1 MATLLV
7 KVNTPDLDDAKSTI
21 LGQHTYL
28 EFVRSFRSF
37 KTLVFTAPEE
47 NQSQIDSIRG
57 MDIVAGATYDKEFST
72 QPVTDTEE
80 VTNVVFDSDTI
91 EEVESEL
98 DEVKNTRILT
108 TSGGGT
114 IYVRVQ
120 TFTAGDRF
128 VLSTSSSGPF
138 NRLSTFTGFLQGG
151 TYTFDQSDSSNAGH
165 PFRLSLTPDGTFG
178 GGSAYTSGVTVNGTP
193 GQSGAY
199 TRITVGSTTPS
210 VLYWYN
216 ANYERYGDYNDTP
229 SRYGKMCIH
238 DFWYLDRITK
248 QNRSYMNGSY
258 NTNEEGDGV
267 DVYVLDTGIRGAS
280 RPTGNNV
287 GLHPELYSYDNVTD
301 LNGLSEQ
308 QAYRVYEVA
317 GYNSGYTVG
326 AESNSN
332 EDDNGHGTQCA
343 TIIGGI
349 KTGLARQVKFY
360 ALKCFSSAGS
370 GSLSGIMNAYQAV
383 IDHNDSGNANYKG
396 NNRPAVINA
405 SFGPTSPSGSFPY
418 VELNEAGVD
427 AGFDIELYD
436 ETEKE
441 VVDNNIILVRSAGN
455 GFKNSSNSFLGPLQT
470 RFVAGARSSGYS
482 DGDVNTVDVNI
493 NSIVVGASDYN
504 DRWADFSNYG
514 SAVTT
519 VAPGQHLTVPAYDWT
534 TNTPYTSTGNYVN
547 ISGTSFSG
555 PVVAGIMSQW
565 VANNNYNLATSNLTQ
580 LAKNFIRQSGG
591 VGTYSATSHE
601 GYPTNTA
608 IEYKLPSNPFS
619 TTASSRDIKVKFEAA
634 DSSVFLNNIGKKIQL
649 RLGTLQTTSASY
661 SWDITGAPSSQHYT
675 MNGTD
680 RNGTTSSTN
689 DPAIYINK
697 GDTITFDN
705 QLNAHPFYIKD
716 TQGSSGTNNA
726 YNTGVTNQGAT
737 SGDIIWDTT
746 NVPVGTYYY
755 QCSAHPNMEGAI
767 YVQSPDNSVGGVN
780 LVDATAVW
788 QDITAQ
794 DAANNTITFQV
805 TNAATATSSGGGG
818 DNCYMCI
825 ISDTHEE
832 TDGPTYGSVA
842 LYAEL
847 DSEESTHSGR
857 AIRQIPVDTGVDFN
871 HSDTTSVKSKVRGA
885 FTPFIPLTIT
895 WHRSP
900 GDVSSGGDGFDNGEN
915 VNLQLGINTVVS
927 YSTEPFSGRSY
938 SLTGTSLSGSGL
950 TFDTNTG
957 VLSGTVVS
965 SYNDT
970 SYTLNVNELTT
981 GQSQTYT
988 FDTNGTGVL
997 VSITGQPSDANI
1009 EAGSGNAT
1017 FGPVVASASDSS
1029 TVTFQWQYSTDG
1041 GSNWADISGLA
1052 DHSGETTD
1060 TLTVVGS
1067 YSYNTYKYRCV
1078 CDTSTAVQSA
1088 TSNEVTL
1095 TVFRVIRITTEPSSQ
1110 SVVAPA
1116 AASFSVIANIL
1127 DGTVPNYQWSKA
1139 DGSAPTTF
1147 GAISGAT
1154 SPSFTTSATSYD
1166 SGDGIAGTLFDN
1178 NDRLKC
1184 TLSAVGANTVES
1196 TSVVLTVTRTISIST
1211 QPSDQ
1216 TGSIGG
1222 TRTFSVAA
1230 ALSDGDNSDLTFQ
1243 WQQSIN
1249 DGTDWTSINGATSAN
1264 YTTPTLT
1271 ASMDEYQ
1278 YRVFISAPG
1287 ASNVISDAAVL
1298 QVETVQVSV
1307 TLDPTDQSADEF
1319 GTATFTCN
1327 GTAQNSGI
1335 TGIIHSSF
1343 GISSWITPQQG
1354 NQFDDPDQQ
1363 RLFEQILSDHTPS
1376 VTFQWQRSDDQGS
1389 NWSDISGATSNSY
1402 TTPQLTYAAD
1412 NDDRY
1417 RCKIDAV
1424 GADTE
1429 VYTGAALLTV
1439 YRTHSITTQPS
1450 NQIGNEGG
1458 TATFTVA
1465 GTTSSGTHTYQWEK
1479 AESTNVANYTPISGA
1494 TSADYTTPTLVYSDD
1509 NADRYRCVLSL
1520 VGAQAPLTS
1529 SYGELT
1535 VNRVITID
1543 VQPQPQTVIEGNRA
1557 TFNITASITSGTINY
1572 QWQVSTD
1579 SGSNW
1584 SNIGSATNPSYQ
1596 TPNMPFP
1603 TVGYQYRCVLSNA
1616 AAITVTSDAATL
1628 TVNESEFVEPPTSV
1642 NINTDVDTG
1651 LAFNRQPT
1659 ATASAFVSQY
1669 AGSTHA
1675 KSFWLIKRVSDNSVV
1690 YDTSQVTV
1698 PDLSQGDPTNL
1709 VTFTIPAG
1717 TLDFDETYSVQVK
1730 YKDQNDLV
1738 SNYST
1743 PIQITTPV
1751 VDQPEIQVI
1760 TPAFN
1765 PTISVLS
1772 PAIKSGYGHVSSDWQ
1787 FSRTNTFTE
1796 VDHQSLGNSTNLVS
1810 YTLPGDVTTLPQT
1823 TYYVRV
1829 RFNVDTI

>member
-767 YVQSPDNSVGGVN
+767 YVQNADNSVGGVN

-1465 GTTSSGTHTYQWEK
+1465 GSTSSGTHTFQWEK

>member
-7 KVNTPDLDDAKSTI
+7 KVTTPDLDDAKSTI

-37 KTLVFTAPEE
+37 KTLQFTCEE
-47 NQSQIDSIRG
+47 KDQSQIDAIRG
-57 MDIVAGATYDKEFST
+57 MDIVAGATYDKEYHL
-72 QPVTDTEE
+72 QPVTEE
-80 VTNVVFDSDTI
+80 GVQNVEFSGDTI
-91 EEVESEL
+91 TEVSSEV

-114 IYVRVQ
+114 LYVKVQ

-128 VLSTSSSGPF
+128 VISNTQGGSYSRISTYS
-138 NRLSTFTGFLQGG
+138 GFLQGG

-165 PFRLSLTPDGTFG
+165 PFRFSLTPDGTFG
-178 GGSAYTSGVTVNGTP
+178 GGVAYTSDVTVNGTP

-199 TRITVGSTTPS
+199 TRITISATTPS

-229 SRYGKMCIH
+229 SRFGKLCVH

-248 QNRSYMNGSY
+248 QNRSFMNGSY

-280 RPTGNNV
+280 RPTGNNA
-287 GLHPELYSYDNVTD
+287 GLHPELYSYDNITD

-308 QAYRVYEVA
+308 QAYRVYEVT

-326 AESNSN
+326 SESNSN

-343 TIIGGI
+343 NIIGGI
-349 KTGLARQVKFY
+349 KTGLARQAKFY

-396 NNRPAVINA
+396 NTRPAVINA
-405 SFGPTSPSGSFPY
+405 SFGPTQPSGSFPY
-418 VELNEAGVD
+418 VELNEPGAD
-427 AGFDIELYD
+427 SGFDVELYD

-455 GFKNSSNSFLGPLQT
+455 GFKNSSNDFLGPLQT

-534 TNTPYTSTGNYVN
+534 ANTPYTSTGNYVN

-555 PVVAGIMSQW
+555 PVVAGIMTQW
-565 VANNNYNLATSNLTQ
+565 VANNNYNLGTSNLTQ
-580 LAKNFIRQSGG
+580 LSKNFIRQSGT
-591 VGTYSATSHE
+591 VGTFSATSHE
-601 GYPTNTA
+601 GYPINTA
-608 IEYKLPSNPFS
+608 IEYKLPSNPFI
-619 TTASSRDIKVKFEAA
+619 TTASSRDIKVKFEAS

-649 RLGTLQTTSASY
+649 RLGTLQTTAASY

-680 RNGTTSSTN
+680 RNGTTSSTD

-737 SGDIIWDTT
+737 FGDIIWDTT

-767 YVQSPDNSVGGVN
+767 YVQNADNSVGGVN

-805 TNAATATSSGGGG
+805 TNAATSTSSGGGG

-857 AIRQIPVDTGVDFN
+857 AIRQIPVDTGVDFQ
-871 HSDTTSVKSKVRGA
+871 HLTYPSVKSKVRGA
-885 FTPFIPLTIT
+885 FTPFIPKTIT
-895 WHRSP
+895 WHRAA
-900 GDVSSGGDGFDNGEN
+900 GDISSGGDGFDNGES

-927 YSTEPFSGRSY
+927 YANENFSGRSY
-938 SLTGTSLSGSGL
+938 SLSGSSLTGSGL
-950 TFDTNTG
+950 TFSTSTG
-957 VLSGTVVS
+957 ALTGTVTS
-965 SYNDT
+965 SYNNT
-970 SYTLNVNELTT
+970 TYNITVTELTT
-981 GQSQTYT
+981 GESQAYS

-997 VSITGQPSDANI
+997 VNITGQPSDASI
-1009 EAGSGNAT
+1009 EAGTGNAT
-1017 FGPVVASASDSS
+1017 FGPVTATTSDSS
-1029 TVTFQWQYSTDG
+1029 TVTFQWQFSTDG

-1060 TLTVVGS
+1060 TLTVVGN
-1067 YSYNTYKYRCV
+1067 YGYNDYQYRCV
-1078 CDTSTAVQSA
+1078 CGSSTAPLDAVTNA
-1088 TSNEVTL
+1088 VTL
-1095 TVFRVIRITTEPSSQ
+1095 TVFRVIRISSQPSSQ
-1110 SVVAPA
+1110 SVVAPSA
-1116 AASFSVIANIL
+1116 ATFTLVAAIV

-1139 DGSAPTTF
+1139 DGSAPSTF

-1154 SPSFTTSATSYD
+1154 SPAYTTSATTYD
-1166 SGDGIAGTLFDN
+1166 SGDGILGTNFDN
-1178 NDRLKC
+1178 DDRLKC
-1184 TLSAVGANTVES
+1184 SLTAVGAAAVES
-1196 TSVVLTVTRTISIST
+1196 TTVILTVTRTVTINT
-1211 QPSDQ
+1211 QPTDQ
-1216 TGSIGG
+1216 TGSVGG
-1222 TRTFSVAA
+1222 TRTFTVAA
-1230 ALSDGDNSDLTFQ
+1230 SLSDGDNSDVTFQ
-1243 WQQSIN
+1243 WQQSID
-1249 DGTDWTSINGATSAN
+1249 DGTSWSNIGGATSAD

-1278 YRVFISAPG
+1278 YRVFVSAPG
-1287 ASNVISDAAVL
+1287 AANVISNAAVL

-1307 TLDPTDQSADEF
+1307 TLDPTDQAADEL

-1335 TGIIHSSF
+1335 TGAIHSSF

-1354 NQFDDPDQQ
+1354 NQFDDPEQQ

-1376 VTFQWQRSDDQGS
+1376 VTFQWQRSDNQGGS
-1389 NWSDISGATSNSY
+1389 WSDIGGATSSSY
-1402 TTPQLTYAAD
+1402 TTPALTYAND
-1412 NDDRY
+1412 HDDRY

-1439 YRTHSITTQPS
+1439 YRTHTISTQPS

-1479 AESTNVANYTPISGA
+1479 AESTNVANYTPVSGA
-1494 TSADYTTPTLVYSDD
+1494 TNASYTTPTLVYVDD

-1520 VGAQAPLTS
+1520 VGAQSPLTS
-1529 SYGELT
+1529 SYAELT
-1535 VNRVITID
+1535 VNRVITIS
-1543 VQPQPQTVIEGNRA
+1543 VQPQNQTIIEGNRA
-1557 TFNITASITSGTINY
+1557 TYNITAAITSGTLNY
-1572 QWQVSTD
+1572 QWQLSTD
-1579 SGSNW
+1579 NGGNW
-1584 SNIGSATNPSYQ
+1584 NNINGATNPSYQ

-1603 TVGYQYRCVLSNA
+1603 TVGRQYRCVLSNSN
-1616 AAITVTSDAATL
+1616 AISVTSDAATL
-1628 TVNESEFVEPPTSV
+1628 TVNESEFVEAPTSMNV
-1642 NINTDVDTG
+1642 NVDTDTG
-1651 LAFNRQPT
+1651 LTFNRQPT
-1659 ATASAFVSQY
+1659 ATSSAFVSQY

-1675 KSFWLIKRVSDNSVV
+1675 KSFWLIKRVSDNTVV
-1690 YDTSQVTV
+1690 YDTSTITV
-1698 PDLSQGDPTNL
+1698 PDLSAGDPNNL
-1709 VTFTIPAG
+1709 TTFTVPAG
-1717 TLDFDETYSVQVK
+1717 TLDFDTTYSVQVK
-1730 YKDQNDLV
+1730 FKDQNDLT

-1743 PIQITTPV
+1743 PVQFTTPV

-1772 PAIKSGYGHVSSDWQ
+1772 PSIKSGYGHVSSDWQ
-1787 FSRTNTFTE
+1787 FSRTNTFTDVE
-1796 VDHQSLGNSTNLVS
+1796 HQSLGNSTNLVS
-1810 YTLPGDVTTLPQT
+1810 YTLPGDVTTLPTT

>member
-7 KVNTPDLDDAKSTI
+7 KVTTPDLDDAKSTI

-37 KTLVFTAPEE
+37 KTLQFTCEE
-47 NQSQIDSIRG
+47 KDQSQIDAIRG
-57 MDIVAGATYDKEFST
+57 MDIVAGATYDKEYHL
-72 QPVTDTEE
+72 QPVTEE
-80 VTNVVFDSDTI
+80 GVQNVEFSGDTI
-91 EEVESEL
+91 SEVSSEV

-114 IYVRVQ
+114 LYVKVQ

-128 VLSTSSSGPF
+128 VISNTQGGSYTRISTYS
-138 NRLSTFTGFLQGG
+138 GFLQGG

-165 PFRLSLTPDGTFG
+165 PFRFSLTPDGTFG
-178 GGSAYTSGVTVNGTP
+178 GGVAYTSDVTVNGTP

-199 TRITVGSTTPS
+199 TRITISATTPS

-229 SRYGKMCIH
+229 SRFGKLCVH

-248 QNRSYMNGSY
+248 QNRSFMNGSY

-280 RPTGNNV
+280 RPTGNNA

-308 QAYRVYEVA
+308 QAYRVYEVT

-326 AESNSN
+326 SESNSN

-343 TIIGGI
+343 NIIGGI
-349 KTGLARQVKFY
+349 KTGLARQAKFY

-396 NNRPAVINA
+396 NTRPAVINA
-405 SFGPTSPSGSFPY
+405 SFGPTQPSGSFPY
-418 VELNEAGVD
+418 VELNEPGAD
-427 AGFDIELYD
+427 SGFDVELYD

-519 VAPGQHLTVPAYDWT
+519 VAPGAHLTVPAYDWT
-534 TNTPYTSTGNYVN
+534 ANTPYTSTGNYVN

-555 PVVAGIMSQW
+555 PVVAGIMTQW
-565 VANNNYNLATSNLTQ
+565 VANNNYNLGTSNLTQ
-580 LAKNFIRQSGG
+580 LSKNFIRQSGTI
-591 VGTYSATSHE
+591 GTFSATSHE
-601 GYPTNTA
+601 GYPINTA
-608 IEYKLPSNPFS
+608 IEYKLPSNPFI
-619 TTASSRDIKVKFEAA
+619 TTASSRNIKVKFEASDA
-634 DSSVFLNNIGKKIQL
+634 SVFLNNIGKKIQL
-649 RLGTLQTTSASY
+649 RLGVLQTTAAAY

-737 SGDIIWDTT
+737 FGDIVWDTT

-767 YVQSPDNSVGGVN
+767 YVQNSANTVGGVN

-805 TNAATATSSGGGG
+805 TNAATGTSSGGGG

-857 AIRQIPVDTGVDFN
+857 AIRQIPVDTGVDFQ
-871 HSDTTSVKSKVRGA
+871 HLTYPSVKSKVRGA
-885 FTPFIPLTIT
+885 FTPFIPKTIT
-895 WHRSP
+895 WHRAA
-900 GDVSSGGDGFDNGEN
+900 GDISSGGDGFDNGES

-927 YSTEPFSGRSY
+927 YANENFSGRSY
-938 SLTGTSLSGSGL
+938 SLAGSSLTGSGL
-950 TFDTNTG
+950 TFSTSTG
-957 VLSGTVVS
+957 ALTGTVTS
-965 SYNDT
+965 SYNNT
-970 SYTLNVNELTT
+970 TYNITVTELTT
-981 GQSQTYT
+981 GDSQAYS

-997 VSITGQPSDANI
+997 VNITGQPSDANI
-1009 EAGSGNAT
+1009 EAGTGNAT
-1017 FGPVVASASDSS
+1017 FGPVTATTSDSS
-1029 TVTFQWQYSTDG
+1029 TVTFQWQFSTDG
-1041 GSNWADISGLA
+1041 GSNWADISSLA

-1060 TLTVVGS
+1060 TLTVVGN
-1067 YSYNTYKYRCV
+1067 YGYNDYQYRCV
-1078 CDTSTAVQSA
+1078 CGSSTAPLDAVTNA
-1088 TSNEVTL
+1088 VTL
-1095 TVFRVIRITTEPSSQ
+1095 TVFRVIRISSQPSSQ
-1110 SVVAPA
+1110 SVVAPSA
-1116 AASFSVIANIL
+1116 ATFTLVAAIV

-1139 DGSAPTTF
+1139 DGSAPSTF

-1154 SPSFTTSATSYD
+1154 SPAYTTSATTYD
-1166 SGDGIAGTLFDN
+1166 SGDGIAGTNFDN
-1178 NDRLKC
+1178 DDRLKC
-1184 TLSAVGANTVES
+1184 SLTAVGAAAVES
-1196 TSVVLTVTRTISIST
+1196 TTVILTVTRTVTINT

-1216 TGSIGG
+1216 TGSVGG
-1222 TRTFSVAA
+1222 TRTFTVSAS
-1230 ALSDGDNSDLTFQ
+1230 LSDGDNSDVTFQ

-1249 DGTDWTSINGATSAN
+1249 GGTDWTNIGGATSAD

-1278 YRVFISAPG
+1278 YRVFVSAPG
-1287 ASNVISDAAVL
+1287 AANVISNAAVL

-1307 TLDPTDQSADEF
+1307 TLDPTDQTADEL

-1335 TGIIHSSF
+1335 TGAIHSSF

-1354 NQFDDPDQQ
+1354 NQFDDPEQQ

-1376 VTFQWQRSDDQGS
+1376 VTFQWQRSDNQGGS
-1389 NWSDISGATSNSY
+1389 WSDIGGATSSSY
-1402 TTPQLTYAAD
+1402 TTPALTYAND
-1412 NDDRY
+1412 HDDRY

-1439 YRTHSITTQPS
+1439 YRTHTVSTQPS

-1479 AESTNVANYTPISGA
+1479 AEATNVANYTPVSGA
-1494 TSADYTTPTLVYSDD
+1494 TNASYTTPTLVYVDD

-1529 SYGELT
+1529 SYAELT
-1535 VNRVITID
+1535 VNRVITIS
-1543 VQPQPQTVIEGNRA
+1543 VQPQPQTIIEGNRA
-1557 TFNITASITSGTINY
+1557 TYNITAAITSGTLNY
-1572 QWQVSTD
+1572 QWQLSTD
-1579 SGSNW
+1579 NGGNW
-1584 SNIGSATNPSYQ
+1584 GNIGGATNASYQ

-1603 TVGYQYRCVLSNA
+1603 TVGRQYRCVLSNSN
-1616 AAITVTSDAATL
+1616 AISVTSDAATL
-1628 TVNESEFVEPPTSV
+1628 TVNESEFVEAPTSMNV
-1642 NINTDVDTG
+1642 NVDTDTG
-1651 LAFNRQPT
+1651 LTFNRQPT
-1659 ATASAFVSQY
+1659 ATSSAFVSQY

-1675 KSFWLIKRVSDNSVV
+1675 KSFWLIKKVSDNTIV
-1690 YDTSQVTV
+1690 YDTSTITV
-1698 PDLSQGDPTNL
+1698 PDLSAGDPNNL
-1709 VTFTIPAG
+1709 TTFTVPAG
-1717 TLDFDETYSVQVK
+1717 TLDFDTTYSVQVK
-1730 YKDQNDLV
+1730 FKDQNDLT

-1743 PIQITTPV
+1743 PVQFTTPV

-1772 PAIKSGYGHVSSDWQ
+1772 PSIKSGFGHVSSDWQ
-1787 FSRTNTFTE
+1787 FSRTNTFTDVE
-1796 VDHQSLGNSTNLVS
+1796 HQSLGNSTNLIS
-1810 YTLPGDVTTLPQT
+1810 YTLPGDVTTLPTT

>member
-1465 GTTSSGTHTYQWEK
+1465 GSTSSGTHTFQWEK

>member
-7 KVNTPDLDDAKSTI
+7 KVTTPDLDDAKSTI

-37 KTLVFTAPEE
+37 KTLQFTCEE
-47 NQSQIDSIRG
+47 KDQSQIDAIRS
-57 MDIVAGATYDKEFST
+57 MDIVAGATYDKEYHL
-72 QPVTDTEE
+72 QPVTEE
-80 VTNVVFDSDTI
+80 GVQNVEFSGDTI
-91 EEVESEL
+91 TEVSSEV

-114 IYVRVQ
+114 LYVKVQ

-128 VLSTSSSGPF
+128 VISNTQGGSYSRISTYS
-138 NRLSTFTGFLQGG
+138 GFLQGG

-165 PFRLSLTPDGTFG
+165 PFRFSLTPDGTFG
-178 GGSAYTSGVTVNGTP
+178 GGVAYTSDVTVNGTP

-199 TRITVGSTTPS
+199 TRITISATTPS

-229 SRYGKMCIH
+229 SRFGKLCVH

-248 QNRSYMNGSY
+248 QNRSFMNGSY

-280 RPTGNNV
+280 RPTGNNAA
-287 GLHPELYSYDNVTD
+287 LHPELYSYDNVTD

-1465 GTTSSGTHTYQWEK
+1465 GSTSSGTHTFQWEK